1 MAYGAGLATGL
12 LHFGAPASVG
22 LLALGAAATRRPLA
36 LLAGTAVLVGRLNGE
51 IAWIAESSRCTSRL
65 PERAVRLT
73 VRLLEPVDA
82 AGGRI
87 AVRPVSRCAGS
98 VIARWPRHHA
108 AAAGVEVPVEA
119 RWLPRRGVGGRRAGT
134 LVVSRV
140 GEPVLHGR
148 AGDGLRTYLFDTSH
162 RLYGTR
168 AGMVDALILG
178 RRGGIDPA
186 LQDQFAWS
194 GLVHLLSI
202 SGFHVGLITAWVVL
216 LGRAAGLARPR
227 ALLLAAATSVA
238 YVAFLGWPAPAARAA
253 TLSALIARCRIR
265 QRHVQATP
273 LLSATCLLVLLVDPW
288 AIVDLGGWLSAAAL
302 WGASTFSRWSD
313 RALRPHFVWRT
324 LSSSVGATLATAPI
338 TAAALGTVAPVGIVL
353 NFAAIPLAAVAVPGV
368 IASLLLPPVSDGVA
382 GALAAGAGL
391 TLHLLELTAALGA
404 AVPGGHVVFESGSV
418 AAAVPWALILVAG
431 LWTIGTG
438 NTAAEAGRR
447 IAWLATAGLWIGPLG
462 QLARGSAD
470 SGRDLALHFLDVGQG
485 DAAAIRTPGGH
496 WAVIDA
502 GPAGGGS
509 DAGRRVVAPFLMRHG
524 VRQLA
529 VAFVSH
535 AHADHLGGLPAVL
548 RTVRAG
554 VVIEPATFYTDPLYL
569 GFLRDLTEERIA
581 WHPGRAGECFQLDG
595 VTFTILHPGGA
606 WTRWGEDINED
617 SLVLL
622 VEYGDFQVLFA
633 GDAGFAAEHMLAGSV
648 RPVDLLK
655 VGHHGSRGST
665 GADFL
670 ARVRPKV
677 AVISVG
683 RNEYGHPAP
692 ATLARLD
699 SAGAIVRRTDRD
711 GTVSVTTDGRT
722 MSVRAGST
730 VETYEV
736 HGSLQ
741 TQPGAACRHP

>member
-12 LHFGAPASVG
+12 LHFGAPVGVG
-22 LLALGAAATRRPLA
+22 LVALGAAATRQPLA

-51 IAWIAESSRCTSRL
+51 IAWMAESSRCTSRL
-65 PERAVRLT
+65 PEGAVRVT

-87 AVRPVSRCAGS
+87 AVGPVSRCAGS
-98 VIARWPRHHA
+98 VIAGWPRHHA

-119 RWLPRRGVGGRRAGT
+119 RWLPRRGVGGRPAGT

-140 GEPVLHGR
+140 GDPVLHAR
-148 AGDGLRTYLFDTSH
+148 AGDRLRTYLFDTSH

-253 TLSALIARCRIR
+253 ALSVLIARCRIR
-265 QRHVQATP
+265 QRHVQPTP

-313 RALRPHFVWRT
+313 RALGPHFVWRT

-368 IASLLLPPVSDGVA
+368 IASLLLPPISDGVA

-404 AVPGGHVVFESGSV
+404 AVPGGHAVFESGSV
-418 AAAVPWALILVAG
+418 AVAVPWALMLVAG

-438 NTAAEAGRR
+438 NTVAEAGRR

-470 SGRDLALHFLDVGQG
+470 SGRYLALHFLDVGQG

-509 DAGRRVVAPFLMRHG
+509 DAGRRVVAPFLKRHD

-554 VVIEPATFYTDPLYL
+554 LVIEQATFYTDPLYL

-595 VTFTILHPGGA
+595 VAFTILHPGGA

-622 VEYGDFQVLFA
+622 VEYGDFQALFA
-633 GDAGFAAEHMLAGSV
+633 GDAGFPAEDLLAGSV

-670 ARVRPKV
+670 ARIRPNV

-730 VETYEV
+730 VESYEV